1 VLKRWLREPLVH
13 FLALGALLFL
23 AFHWWGAGAGTQR
36 IVVTPG
42 QVESFAAAFQRTW
55 LRPPTAEELKG
66 LVDDHVRMEIAVRE
80 ALALGL
86 ERDDIVIR
94 RRLRQKF
101 EFLAESQ
108 IDATRP
114 TDADLQ
120 SWLESHAEQF
130 RTEPELAFRQVYF
143 KSIDAARAALAAGG
157 DPATRGD
164 RLMLPDEVVLAP
176 RSDIA
181 RQFGREFA
189 EQLGDLPT
197 ERWAGPVRSGFGAH
211 LVYVRERKAGRLPA
225 LEEVRP
231 LVEREFLAA
240 RRKQRLDAIY
250 AQLLERYQVVIEG
263 RAP

>member
-108 IDATRP
+108 IDATPP
-114 TDADLQ
+114 TEGELR

-143 KSIDAARAALAAGG
+143 KTPDRARAALASGKDPARFG
-157 DPATRGD
+157 DP
-164 RLMLPDEVVLAP
+164 LMLPSEVPLAP
-176 RSDIA
+176 LSNIA
-181 RQFGREFA
+181 RQFGGQFA
-189 EQLGDLPT
+189 GEIEKLPAG
-197 ERWAGPVRSGFGAH
+197 RWAGPVASGFGAH
-211 LVYVRERKAGRLPA
+211 LVRVIEHRPGRTPDLA
-225 LEEVRP
+225 EVRA

-240 RRKQRLDAIY
+240 RRKKELDALY
-250 AQLLERYQVVIEG
+250 ERLLARYKVEIQ
-263 RAP
+263 